1 MTTTPAPD
9 TFLARLAELIK
20 DRNVAGISLTGTYE
34 SLTGPTVTPP
44 AGTVYQDGKLV
55 GFFTLPNGKQA
66 ATIASWGAIASY
78 CEALLAGPYGD
89 SSLADALSYPL
100 VTFLDPAGH
109 ILTTSA
115 ELSHRQADSF
125 WQLAAP
131 ELRELQKKK
140 EAKVRVDV
148 DGINQATRQHP
159 DALIKGFPTA
169 VPFGWWHSR
178 TVRSDATLN
187 KKLHD
192 LKGKAKKNKSELSTI
207 AAEELGYRVMP
218 PSDSRSARL
227 FSAEIIAEGVSE
239 RRRMAAKVDS
249 VFSQVPATQ
258 TLGGLKLSE
267 LGLGSIPPTSLTKGG
282 TTPTDVTYERITS
295 HAFFSFA
302 GLRRFQFAAE
312 KAEESQVLSVALTL
326 LLYLLLHEDLS
337 LRAGTELRLTEPLR
351 VTIERQ
357 GHEPE
362 DIDLPSTA
370 ELVTLVRELGKDVG
384 WTGPTVVTIKAD
396 SPLGKVLDIID
407 TQAGT
412 DSDD

>member
-9 TFLARLAELIK
+9 TFRARLAELIK
-20 DRNVAGISLTGTYE
+20 DHNVAGISLTGTYE

-44 AGTVYQDGKLV
+44 AGTIYQDGKLV
-55 GFFTLPNGKQA
+55 GLFTLPNGKQA

-125 WQLAAP
+125 WQLAAS
-131 ELRELQKKK
+131 ELRRAE
-140 EAKVRVDV
+140 VDV

-159 DALIKGFPTA
+159 DALIEGFPTA

-178 TVRSDATLN
+178 TVSSRAAQ
-187 KKLHD
+187 
-192 LKGKAKKNKSELSTI
+192 KAKENKNKSKIPEFD
-207 AAEELGYRVMP
+207 YRVMR

-227 FSAEIIAEGVSE
+227 FSAEIIAEGVST

-249 VFSQVPATQ
+249 VFGQVPTDSKIGEA
-258 TLGGLKLSE
+258 KLSE
-267 LGLGSIPPTSLTKGG
+267 VGLGSIPPTSLTKGE
-282 TTPTDVTYERITS
+282 TTPTDVTYESITS

-302 GLRRFQFAAE
+302 GLRHFQFTE
-312 KAEESQVLSVALTL
+312 HVEESQVLSVALTL

-351 VTIERQ
+351 VTVERQ
-357 GHEPE
+357 GREPE

-370 ELVTLVRELGKDVG
+370 ELVTLVGELGKTVG
-384 WTGPTVVTIKAD
+384 WSGPQVVEIDAD
-396 SPLGKVLDIID
+396 SSLGKILKIVN
-407 TQAGT
+407 TQSAT
-412 DSDD
+412 DSDN

>member
-9 TFLARLAELIK
+9 TFRARLAELIK
-20 DRNVAGISLTGTYE
+20 DHNVAGISLTGTYE

-44 AGTVYQDGKLV
+44 AGTIYQDGKLV
-55 GFFTLPNGKQA
+55 GLLTLPNGKQA

-125 WQLAAP
+125 WQLAAS
-131 ELRELQKKK
+131 ELRR
-140 EAKVRVDV
+140 AKVDV

-178 TVRSDATLN
+178 TVSSRAAQ
-187 KKLHD
+187 
-192 LKGKAKKNKSELSTI
+192 KAKENKNKSGLPEFD
-207 AAEELGYRVMP
+207 YRVMR

-227 FSAEIIAEGVSE
+227 FSAEIIAEGVST

-249 VFSQVPATQ
+249 VFGQVPADSKIREA
-258 TLGGLKLSE
+258 KLSE
-267 LGLGSIPPTSLTKGG
+267 VGLGSIPPTSLTKGE
-282 TTPTDVTYERITS
+282 TTPTDVTYESITS

-302 GLRRFQFAAE
+302 GLRHFQFTE
-312 KAEESQVLSVALTL
+312 HVEESQVLSVALTL

-351 VTIERQ
+351 VTVERQ
-357 GHEPE
+357 GREPE

-370 ELVTLVRELGKDVG
+370 ELVTLVGELGKTVG
-384 WTGPTVVTIKAD
+384 WSGPQVVEIDAD
-396 SPLGKVLDIID
+396 SSLGKILKIVN
-407 TQAGT
+407 TQSAT
-412 DSDD
+412 DSDN

>member
-9 TFLARLAELIK
+9 TFRARLAELIK

-44 AGTVYQDGKLV
+44 AGTIYQDGKLV
-55 GFFTLPNGKQA
+55 GLFTLPNGKQA
-66 ATIASWGAIASY
+66 VTIASWGAVASY

-89 SSLADALSYPL
+89 GSLADALSYPL
-100 VTFLDPAGH
+100 VTFLDPAGQ

-125 WQLAAP
+125 WQLAAS
-131 ELRELQKKK
+131 ELRELPEKK
-140 EAKVRVDV
+140 AVDV

-178 TVRSDATLN
+178 TVSSGAAQ
-187 KKLHD
+187 
-192 LKGKAKKNKSELSTI
+192 KAKENKNKSGI
-207 AAEELGYRVMP
+207 PELGYRVMR
-218 PSDSRSARL
+218 PSESRSARL
-227 FSAEIIAEGVSE
+227 FSAEIVAEGVNT
-239 RRRMAAKVDS
+239 RRRMAAKVDN
-249 VFSQVPATQ
+249 VFGQVPKDSKIGEA
-258 TLGGLKLSE
+258 KLSE
-267 LGLGSIPPTSLTKGG
+267 VGLGSIPPTSLTKGE
-282 TTPTDVTYERITS
+282 TTPTDVTYETITS

-302 GLRRFQFAAE
+302 GLRHFQFTE
-312 KAEESQVLSVALTL
+312 KAEESRVLSVALTL

-351 VTIERQ
+351 VTVERQ

-362 DIDLPSTA
+362 GIDLPSTA
-370 ELVTLVRELGKDVG
+370 ELVTLVRELGKAVG
-384 WTGPTVVTIKAD
+384 WAGPTVVTIKAD
-396 SPLGKVLDIID
+396 SPLGNVLGIID
-407 TQAGT
+407 AQAGT